1 MTRSAKLGVAGTLLL
16 GSAFV
21 PPYPNWR
28 GPISL
33 ASIWVSAVLGLL
45 AAHQGNKWWLVIPCM
60 IVAAFVIGACIAAYF
75 SS

>member
-1 MTRSAKLGVAGTLLL
+1 MTRSAKLGVASTLLL

-33 ASIWVSAVLGLL
+33 ASIWVSALLGLL
-45 AAHQGNKWWLVIPCM
+45 AAHQGTT
-60 IVAAFVIGACIAAYF
+60 VACYTRHDRRVFVIVVCLTAYF